1 MQFRKKLL
9 FIGVINLLALP
20 LAFKNFNSD
29 INIKYNF
36 VTKKELESNVKDRAF
51 TFNVVKNTEKKFINK
66 DNSMQY
72 TNLKWKNL
80 MTKKSQQICVNT
92 PQNSIIF

>member
-20 LAFKNFNSD
+20 LAFKNFNND

-36 VTKKELESNVKDRAF
+36 VKK
-51 TFNVVKNTEKKFINK
+51 KN
-66 DNSMQY
+66 
-72 TNLKWKNL
+72 
-80 MTKKSQQICVNT
+80 
-92 PQNSIIF
+92 